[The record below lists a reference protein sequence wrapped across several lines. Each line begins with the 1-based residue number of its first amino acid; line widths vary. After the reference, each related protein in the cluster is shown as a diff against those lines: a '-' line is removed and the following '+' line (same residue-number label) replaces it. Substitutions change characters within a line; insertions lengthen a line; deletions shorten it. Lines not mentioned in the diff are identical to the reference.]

1 MSDLRDVQTTMYI
14 SMYRQSLCPDRATY
28 SSQPLSCQ
36 TGMVSLFFP
45 LVSHSLSLWQ
55 IRGYLTSWFLSFC
68 CSTVSSF
75 TSQRCKVKS
84 DCNRKIIL
92 ARFCQDAVAMWKLPT
107 HPDALLAVTFWQL
120 QILFPSSCWTTILH
134 SYASEC
140 CSIVGECQT
149 QFISVS
155 ECFVDMISHNCK
167 YSLFGLMML
176 LLTSSFH
183 IWFVL
188 LQQGSYQQ
196 CLFM

>member
-1 MSDLRDVQTTMYI
+1 MECFDHSNMSDLRDVQTTMYI

-45 LVSHSLSLWQ
+45 LVSPSLSDKFEATS
-55 IRGYLTSWFLSFC
+55 LTSWFLSFC
-68 CSTVSSF
+68 CSSVSSF

-84 DCNRKIIL
+84 DCNRKVIL

-120 QILFPSSCWTTILH
+120 QILFPASCWTTILH

-140 CSIVGECQT
+140 CSIVGGCQT
-149 QFISVS
+149 QF
-155 ECFVDMISHNCK
+155 
-167 YSLFGLMML
+167 LFC
-176 LLTSSFH
+176 
-183 IWFVL
+183 IWMCCWYDFPSTL
-188 LQQGSYQQ
+188 
-196 CLFM
+196 CLV